1 MVLSLIVE
9 KDHLVQDM
17 DTKQKL
23 DKETEKDMVE
33 EIQMEVLDPKALEE
47 VEIEET
53 HMEENHYM
61 KEAKTEIINAR
72 VTKGERIL
80 LKMIA
85 KHQKKTISDLI
96 RDGIKNYK
104 NTHNAV

>member
-1 MVLSLIVE
+1 
-9 KDHLVQDM
+9 
-17 DTKQKL
+17 
-23 DKETEKDMVE
+23 
-33 EIQMEVLDPKALEE
+33 
-47 VEIEET
+47 
-53 HMEENHYM
+53 M
-61 KEAKTEIINAR
+61 KEARTEIINAR
-72 VTKGERIL
+72 VTKRERIL